1 MMNDMK
7 EKIICAVILAAGIIG
22 LGLCI
27 KSPIDKMANKGRV
40 VTVMGKSEKKVKADI
55 VTWYA
60 RFAYNSND
68 VNGAYNSTAETGE
81 SIVKYL
87 VDNGIPK
94 DDIKFGAPDVTD
106 NGEYDYNHNR
116 NENRYCV
123 TGVVRVYTNK
133 VDQIAEIE
141 RNRGKLFTDYGFIVD
156 TSADYEYKGFQEL
169 KPELMEQAIKN
180 AQQTAEQLAENS
192 NSKLDKIQNA
202 DQGYFDI
209 NSSEEDPLYKVVS
222 GVTHITY
229 SLKD

>member
-1 MMNDMK
+1 MK
-7 EKIICAVILAAGIIG
+7 ERIICAVILAGGIIG

-27 KSPIDKMANKGRV
+27 KSPIDKMVNKGRV

-60 RFAYNSND
+60 RFAYDSNN
-68 VNGAYNSTAETGE
+68 VNGAYSSTTETGE
-81 SIVKYL
+81 AIVKYL
-87 VDNGIPK
+87 IENGIPK
-94 DDIKFGAPDVTD
+94 DDIFFGAPDVTD

-123 TGVVRVYTNK
+123 SGVVRVYTK
-133 VDQIAEIE
+133 EVDKIAEIE
-141 RNRGKLFTDYGFIVD
+141 RNKGKFFTDYGFIVD
-156 TSADYEYKGFQEL
+156 TSADFEYNGFQEL

-180 AQQTAEQLAENS
+180 AQKTAEQLAENS

-209 NSSEEDPLYKVVS
+209 NSSEESHLYKVIS